1 MKNKKLIIIPI
12 IILIILLIG
21 VGGFAII
28 YLKTDMFKS
37 PKELFFKYAGNS
49 FEAAKDFDYDEFL
62 EEYKTVSEKSF
73 KSNGEITAEL
83 NTGISEIKDV
93 ENIVKKSKINYN
105 LSSIPKEEK
114 SYITIDASYDNKK
127 LTKFEGLST
136 KDAFGL
142 KNTELYSKYLYIENH
157 DLQAL
162 AKKFGINSSTIPNE
176 IKKVD
181 IYDLLYVDKNT
192 RKKIKDT
199 YYDILDKK
207 IDKNNFT
214 QSKDVETTVNGN
226 TLKTNSYSLELTQAE
241 TYDIMISLLET
252 LKNDDTTLDLIVE
265 KFEKANVQESFD
277 YRVSFIKSTMNL
289 DEDDFYYN
297 GTNFSD
303 IKFDKDFFKKG
314 IQDEID
320 QLNNQ
325 KQNAK
330 EENKVKLT
338 FYSYKGKTVKFEL
351 STTTNSEVDG
361 TIDIQL
367 TKNKD
372 GKNIISFNIDNECIF
387 KSEYKITN
395 EKGTKKL
402 VGTATINTNSSQI
415 PVSFN
420 IESTKELQKTNIKAT
435 LPIED
440 VLGTSQ
446 TIFTEDIVVEF
457 NSETSGELGK
467 GTNINNS
474 YLSISSGEISA
485 KLNFKSDIT
494 YTDNL
499 TIEDLSSENGSCLNT
514 MSVSEIETALREV
527 IVNFRKVLPNKLEL
541 LGITLPSSDDD
552 TDETDNEADSTTDSD
567 EDDLEESNTE
577 E

>member
-21 VGGFAII
+21 VGGFAIM

-114 SYITIDASYDNKK
+114 SYITIDASYDNKE
-127 LTKFEGLST
+127 LTRFEVLAN

-142 KNTELYSKYLYIENH
+142 KNGDLYNKYIYIENH
-157 DLQAL
+157 DLQTL
-162 AKKFGINSSTIPNE
+162 AKKFGINSDAIPDE

-181 IYDLLYVDKNT
+181 LYDILYVDKDT

-199 YYDILDKK
+199 YYDVLDKK
-207 IDKNNFT
+207 LDKNNFT

-241 TYDIMISLLET
+241 TYDIVISLLET

-265 KFEKANVQESFD
+265 KSEKSYIKDTIEQTTNSALDPLSSMNSTPDLSHITLDKEFLKEMIQVYIDNLNES
-277 YRVSFIKSTMNL
+277 
-289 DEDDFYYN
+289 
-297 GTNFSD
+297 
-303 IKFDKDFFKKG
+303 
-314 IQDEID
+314 
-320 QLNNQ
+320 

-330 EENKVKLT
+330 DENKVKLT
-338 FYSYKGKTVKFEL
+338 FYSYKGNTVKFEL
-351 STTTNSEVDG
+351 TTTTNSEVDG

-367 TKNKD
+367 TKNKG

-387 KSEYKITN
+387 KSEYEITN

-402 VGTATINTNSSQI
+402 VGTATINMNSSPI

-420 IESTKELQKTNIKAT
+420 IESGKELQKTNIKAT

-552 TDETDNEADSTTDSD
+552 TDETDNKADSTTDSD